1 MAPILRMA
9 GGGRGARSIPSAP
22 TGLGLSPPQ
31 GGREAAGELRPRA
44 ASSDWAVDVHE
55 LERRRIVLRLL
66 AERGSVSLQQLT
78 PFSEASEPTVR
89 RDLTRLED
97 EGLLERVHGGARPV
111 AGAKKTLSGQQPFES
126 TLLQYGEWKRRI
138 GREAA
143 RLVEDNESI
152 IVTGGSTTFALVEQ
166 LGDRNLQ
173 VLTTSL
179 PHADYL
185 LRYTNNRVVLPG
197 GEVIREQG
205 VILSPF
211 DQRRFPNYYA
221 KKLFIG
227 AQAMGPLGLMQTDPT
242 LVRADQ
248 RLVEQADEVIALVD
262 SSKFSASGS
271 LVSCPVS
278 RIKRVVTDERAPTA
292 FLHKLRKAGVVVTV
306 VRAPR
311 GKRVAVKGV
320 A

>member
-1 MAPILRMA
+1 M
-9 GGGRGARSIPSAP
+9 
-22 TGLGLSPPQ
+22 
-31 GGREAAGELRPRA
+31 
-44 ASSDWAVDVHE
+44 HE
-55 LERRRIVLRLL
+55 LERRKIVLRLL

-78 PFSEASEPTVR
+78 TVLGASEPTVR

-111 AGAKKTLSGQQPFES
+111 AGAKKSLSGQQPFES

-138 GREAA
+138 GIEAA
-143 RLVEDNESI
+143 RLVSPNESI
-152 IVTGGSTTFALVEQ
+152 IVTGGSTTFAFIEQ

-173 VLTTSL
+173 ILTTSL
-179 PHADYL
+179 PHAEYL
-185 LRYTNNRVVLPG
+185 LRYTNNRVVLPA

-211 DQRRFPNYYA
+211 EQEAFPNYYA

-227 AQAMGPLGLMQTDPT
+227 AQAVGPLGLMQTDPT

-248 RLVEQADEVIALVD
+248 RLVEQADEVIALID

-271 LVSCPVS
+271 LVSCPLA
-278 RIKRVVTDERAPTA
+278 RIKRLITDDRAPA
-292 FLHKLRKAGVVVTV
+292 DALQKLRKAGVAVTIA
-306 VRAPR
+306 RAPR
-311 GKRVAVKGV
+311 GRRIAVKGV

>member
-1 MAPILRMA
+1 M
-9 GGGRGARSIPSAP
+9 
-22 TGLGLSPPQ
+22 
-31 GGREAAGELRPRA
+31 
-44 ASSDWAVDVHE
+44 HE

-78 PFSEASEPTVR
+78 TVLDASEPTVR
-89 RDLTRLED
+89 RDLTRLEE

-111 AGAKKTLSGQQPFES
+111 GGAKKTLSGQQPFES

-143 RLVEDNESI
+143 RLVTENESI

-185 LRYTNNRVVLPG
+185 LRYTNNRVVLPA

-211 DQRRFPNYYA
+211 DQEAFPELLREEALHRRPGGGAPGAHANRSHVGSCGSEVGRA
-221 KKLFIG
+221 GRRSHRTGGLFQVLG
-227 AQAMGPLGLMQTDPT
+227 QRKPGELPAFAAQAGDHRRARTDRVPP
-242 LVRADQ
+242 
-248 RLVEQADEVIALVD
+248 E
-262 SSKFSASGS
+262 AS
-271 LVSCPVS
+271 
-278 RIKRVVTDERAPTA
+278 
-292 FLHKLRKAGVVVTV
+292 
-306 VRAPR
+306 
-311 GKRVAVKGV
+311 
-320 A
+320 